1 MDKLIN
7 LKKEIYELKKENKEL
22 KEKVFR
28 KKCLLDEVLSF
39 FSEYMDTLNN
49 TEYIEVLYDRITEV
63 NFD

>member
-28 KKCLLDEVLSF
+28 RKCLLDEILSF

-49 TEYIEVLYDRITEV
+49 TEYIEILYDRITEV

>member
-7 LKKEIYELKKENKEL
+7 MKKEIYELKKENKEL

-28 KKCLLDEVLSF
+28 RKCLLDEVLSF

-49 TEYIEVLYDRITEV
+49 TEYIEILYDRITEV

>member
-22 KEKVFR
+22 KQKLFR

-49 TEYIEVLYDRITEV
+49 TEYIEILYDRITEV
-63 NFD
+63 NLE

>member
-28 KKCLLDEVLSF
+28 RKCILDEILSF

-49 TEYIEVLYDRITEV
+49 TEYIEILYDRITQINLE
-63 NFD
+63 

>member
-28 KKCLLDEVLSF
+28 RKCLLDEVLSF

-49 TEYIEVLYDRITEV
+49 TEYIEILYDRITEV

>member
-7 LKKEIYELKKENKEL
+7 LKKEIYELKKEKKEL
-22 KEKVFR
+22 KEKLFR
-28 KKCLLDEVLSF
+28 KKCLLDEILSF

-49 TEYIEVLYDRITEV
+49 TEYIEILYDRITEV

>member
-22 KEKVFR
+22 KEKLFR
-28 KKCLLDEVLSF
+28 KKCLLDEILSF

-49 TEYIEVLYDRITEV
+49 TEYIEILYDRITEV
-63 NFD
+63 NLE

>member
-28 KKCLLDEVLSF
+28 RKCLLDEILSF

-49 TEYIEVLYDRITEV
+49 TEYIEILYDRITQINLE
-63 NFD
+63 

>member
-22 KEKVFR
+22 KQKLFR

-49 TEYIEVLYDRITEV
+49 TEYIEILYDRITEV
-63 NFD
+63 NLD

>member
-7 LKKEIYELKKENKEL
+7 LKKQIYELKKENKEL

-28 KKCLLDEVLSF
+28 RKCLLDEILSF

-49 TEYIEVLYDRITEV
+49 TEYIEILYDRITEV

>member
-22 KEKVFR
+22 KEKLFR
-28 KKCLLDEVLSF
+28 KKCLLDEILSF

-49 TEYIEVLYDRITEV
+49 TEYIEILYDRITQINLE
-63 NFD
+63 

>member
-7 LKKEIYELKKENKEL
+7 MKKEIYELKKENKEL

-28 KKCLLDEVLSF
+28 RKCLLDEILSF

-49 TEYIEVLYDRITEV
+49 TEYIEILYDRITQINLE
-63 NFD
+63 

>member
-7 LKKEIYELKKENKEL
+7 MKKEIYELKKENKEL
-22 KEKVFR
+22 KQKLFR

-49 TEYIEVLYDRITEV
+49 TEYIEILYDRITEV
-63 NFD
+63 NLD

>member
-22 KEKVFR
+22 KQKLFR
-28 KKCLLDEVLSF
+28 KKCLLDEILSF

-49 TEYIEVLYDRITEV
+49 TEYIEILYDRITEV
-63 NFD
+63 NLD

>member
-22 KEKVFR
+22 KQKLFR
-28 KKCLLDEVLSF
+28 KKCLLDEILSF

-49 TEYIEVLYDRITEV
+49 TEYIEKLYDRITEV
-63 NFD
+63 NLD